1 MEKRNGTYK
10 LIVSTGGTGGHIFPA
25 IAVAKEFENRHPD
38 SDILFVG
45 ANGKME
51 MQKVPE
57 AGYRIIGLT
66 ISGFHRKITLKNL
79 LFPIKLLLSL
89 RKADKIIKNFKPDA
103 VVGFGGF
110 ASGPV
115 LRKAARKKI
124 PTLIQEQNSY
134 AGITNK
140 LLGKKVDTV
149 CVAYDNM
156 DRYFPS
162 NKVVITGNPVRSDI
176 ININGKKPTALE
188 FFNLVQSRP
197 TILVIGGSLG
207 ARTINESLI
216 LNLDTIVNSETQL
229 IWQIGK
235 IYYGEFKE
243 RLANM
248 DLSNIRYFE
257 FLEEMDLAYAAA
269 DVVISRAGAISVS
282 ELCIAGKP
290 TVFVP
295 SPNVAEDH
303 QTKNAMALVSKEA
316 AVVVKDTD
324 ARKEL
329 VGTAMNLTKDKDRMA
344 RLSDNIKRLAKPDAT
359 KDIVNEIEKLLN

>member
-1 MEKRNGTYK
+1 MDKNATYR

-25 IAVAKEFENRHPD
+25 IAVAKEFETRYPD
-38 SDILFVG
+38 CDILFVG

-57 AGYRIIGLT
+57 AGYKITGLPV
-66 ISGFHRKITLKNL
+66 SGFHRKITLKNL
-79 LFPIKLLLSL
+79 LFPIRLLLSL
-89 RKADKIIKNFKPDA
+89 RKADIIIKNFKPDA

-115 LRKAARKKI
+115 LRKAAQRGI

-140 LLGKKVDTV
+140 LLGKKVDKI
-149 CVAYDNM
+149 CVAWDHM
-156 DRYFPS
+156 DQYFPS
-162 NKVVITGNPVRSDI
+162 KKLVLTGNPVRGDI
-176 ININGKKPTALE
+176 VHANGKRQTALE
-188 FFNLVQSRP
+188 FFNLDISQP
-197 TILVIGGSLG
+197 IILVMGGSLG

-216 LNLDTIVNSETQL
+216 LNLDAIIENKVQL

-235 IYYGEFKE
+235 IYFREFQE
-243 RLANM
+243 RLTDR
-248 DLSNIRYFE
+248 DLTNIRYFE
-257 FLEEMDLAYAAA
+257 FLKEIDLAYAAA

-282 ELCIAGKP
+282 ELCMAGKP

-303 QTKNAMALVSKEA
+303 QTRNAMALVEKDA
-316 AVVVKDTD
+316 AIIVNDKD
-324 ARKEL
+324 ARKIL
-329 VGTAMNLTKDKDRMA
+329 VRTALDLIQDKDRMV
-344 RLSDNIKRLAKPDAT
+344 RLSENISRLAKPNAT
-359 KDIVNEIEKLLN
+359 KNIVDEIEKLLN